1 MFAWLQPVASVRYLL
16 GTFTARVLREH
27 AYSNYRLSPRVSDTS
42 RVVDIKQD
50 KTEIG
55 KKEFTE
61 KSKRFNKL
69 SLKSAKN
76 QGLSKM
82 FPMSR
87 WEREHRWLKEE

>member
-27 AYSNYRLSPRVSDTS
+27 AYSNYGLSPRVSDTS

-55 KKEFTE
+55 KG
-61 KSKRFNKL
+61 R
-69 SLKSAKN
+69 
-76 QGLSKM
+76 
-82 FPMSR
+82 R
-87 WEREHRWLKEE
+87 ERNHHAEQDVTMLRKVWIQ